1 MAITLGTAL
10 AVSAGVGIAAGAAS
24 GAIGMAGSAAQARQA
39 KANAQM
45 QADIENY
52 NKKVEELEAA
62 RVEKET
68 AENIRRQQIESG
80 NIKAT
85 QRAMLGKS
93 GVIASGSPL
102 AVLAQIAV
110 NEEIKARD
118 MAYEDYQRSM
128 QHRENAKKYA
138 YRAALAKAQ
147 APSSLGTTLNI
158 AGQAAGTV
166 GNMAQIAGSYASGK
180 ASLMSTGMAGKS
192 LFG

>member
-1 MAITLGTAL
+1 M
-10 AVSAGVGIAAGAAS
+10 
-24 GAIGMAGSAAQARQA
+24 GMMGSAAQARQA

-102 AVLAQIAV
+102 AVLAQTAV

-118 MAYEDYQRSM
+118 IAYAGYQKSM

-147 APSSLGTTLNI
+147 APSGLSTALNI
-158 AGQAAGTV
+158 AGQAASTV
-166 GNMAQIAGSYASGK
+166 GNMAQIGGSYISGK

-192 LFG
+192 

>member
-1 MAITLGTAL
+1 MAFSMGTAL
-10 AVSAGVGIAAGAAS
+10 AMSAGVGMATSAAS
-24 GAIGMAGSAAQARQA
+24 GAMGMMGSAAQARQA

-102 AVLAQIAV
+102 AVLAQTAV
-110 NEEIKARD
+110 NEEVKARD
-118 MAYEDYQRSM
+118 IAYAGYQKSM

-147 APSSLGTTLNI
+147 APSGLSTALNI
-158 AGQAAGTV
+158 AGQAASTV
-166 GNMAQIAGSYASGK
+166 GNMAQIGGSYISGK

>member
-1 MAITLGTAL
+1 MAMGTAL
-10 AVSAGVGIAAGAAS
+10 ALSAGVGMAASAAS
-24 GAIGMAGSAAQARQA
+24 GAMGMMGSAAQARQA

-102 AVLAQIAV
+102 AVLAQTAV

-118 MAYEDYQRSM
+118 IAYEGYQKSM
-128 QHRENAKKYA
+128 EHRENAKKYA

-147 APSSLGTTLNI
+147 APSSLSTALNI
-158 AGQAAGTV
+158 AGQAASTV
-166 GNMAQIAGSYASGK
+166 GNMAQIGGSYITGK
-180 ASLMSTGMAGKS
+180 ATLMSTGMAGKS

>member
-1 MAITLGTAL
+1 MGTAL
-10 AVSAGVGIAAGAAS
+10 AVSAIGGMAASAAS
-24 GAIGMAGSAAQARQA
+24 GAMGMMGSAAQARQA

-102 AVLAQIAV
+102 AVLAQTAV

-118 MAYEDYQRSM
+118 IAYAGYQKSM

-147 APSSLGTTLNI
+147 APSGLSTALNI
-158 AGQAAGTV
+158 AGQAASTV
-166 GNMAQIAGSYASGK
+166 GNMAQIGGSYISGK
-180 ASLMSTGMAGKS
+180 ANLMSTGMAGKS